1 MSTEDDLKILFDTL
15 SQGIFY
21 QAADGTLVDVNE
33 SALKMLGVSRDEFMG
48 KTSHDPGWN
57 IVTEDGSPLLPEM
70 HPSMIALKTGTA
82 VKDFILG
89 VYHPA
94 THAYAW
100 LIVNALPQF
109 KDGESSPYRVLVT
122 LYDITDRKLAE
133 KKLKDEALERQQ
145 SEMELRRIEWLLTSR
160 RANKEPEYV
169 PPYGDLVRMNSGG
182 LIHSSVGKN
191 MLTDIVEDYLDLL
204 DTSAAVYEINGDY
217 ALGIF
222 SSGWCRY
229 MDAASRRLCGTDDN
243 REALN
248 CGKWLC
254 HESCWKNASKTAI
267 ETGQPAG
274 IECEGGIH
282 LYAAPIRA
290 GEEIIG
296 AINFG
301 YGDPPADELKLQELA
316 TTHAV
321 NYEELRTY
329 AANYESRPP
338 FIIDLAKKRLIAS
351 ARLIGEIVER
361 KKAEETLLQRES
373 LLNKIFDVLP
383 VGLWLADKNGTLT
396 RSNAKGREIWGAEPL
411 VGQENYGIFKA
422 RSLLTG
428 KELAPEDWAL
438 AHTIQDGVTV
448 LDEILEIEAFDGKKK
463 IILNYTAPI
472 LDRTGKVDGAIIVNL
487 DITDRKR
494 AEDALAHSEKEFRQL
509 AESMPQIVWVCQP
522 DGNNTY
528 FNKHWVSYTGLTL
541 EESYGA
547 GWNKPFHPDDRQRAW
562 DAWQNAV
569 NYNDTY
575 LLECRLRRHDGEY
588 FWWLIRGIPITN
600 EKGEIVKWFGTCTD
614 IHEMKLNT
622 SKIQDQL
629 NELRRWNEA
638 MLNREERVLDLKREV
653 NTLLSATGKP
663 VRYPSVDEEPR
674 DAEKY

>member
-33 SALKMLGVSRDEFMG
+33 SALKMLGVSRDEFIG

-57 IVTEDGSPLLPEM
+57 IVTEDGNPLVPEM
-70 HPSMIALKTGTA
+70 HPSMIALRTGTV

-94 THAYAW
+94 THAYTW

-109 KDGESSPYRVLVT
+109 KEGESSPYRVLVT

-160 RANKEPEYV
+160 RANKEAEYV

-182 LIHSSVGKN
+182 LIQTSVGKN

-204 DTSAAVYEINGDY
+204 ETSAAVYETNGDY

-243 REALN
+243 REALS

-267 ETGQPAG
+267 ETGQPAD

-282 LYAAPIRA
+282 LHAAPIRA

-301 YGDPPADELKLQELA
+301 YGDPPADELKLQKLA
-316 TTHAV
+316 TTYDV
-321 NYEELRTY
+321 SYEELRTY

-361 KKAEETLLQRES
+361 KKAEEALLQRES
-373 LLNKIFDVLP
+373 LLNEIFDVLP

-411 VGQENYGIFKA
+411 VGMENYGVFKA

-438 AHTIQDGVTV
+438 VHTIQDGITV

-522 DGNNTY
+522 DGNNIY
-528 FNKHWVSYTGLTL
+528 FNKHWVAYTGLTL

-653 NTLLSATGKP
+653 NSLLSASGKP

-674 DAEKY
+674 DAGN